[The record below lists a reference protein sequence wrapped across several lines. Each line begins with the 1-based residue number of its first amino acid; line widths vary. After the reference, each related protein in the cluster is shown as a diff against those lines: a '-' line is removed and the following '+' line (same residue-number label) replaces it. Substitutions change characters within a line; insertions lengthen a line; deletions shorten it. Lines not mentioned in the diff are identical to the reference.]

1 MTACGKNKCLYI
13 SNYKVPVSGNECEIF
28 KVSPQGILITKW
40 ETGTN
45 FGRLSV
51 THDFNVLL
59 AVHFNRKLVEYKPDG
74 TLFKEIQLPD
84 ALRPMH
90 ALKVNS
96 DLYFV
101 SHGYEEDLLHG
112 VSQVHANGDVLKTF
126 GGTKGLENEQLDT
139 PVHLAMNDGSLWVA
153 DSQNGRVLVLSA
165 DLEYQAT
172 LLSKEDQ
179 LSRPLRIC
187 LDQHHHRLLLSDFQ
201 NKNHFLRV
209 FNFK

>member
-13 SNYKVPVSGNECEIF
+13 SNNKVSGNECEIF
-28 KVSPQGILITKW
+28 KVSPQGMVIKKW

-59 AVHFNRKLVEYKPDG
+59 AVHFNRKLVEYRPDG
-74 TLFKEIQLPD
+74 TLFKEIQLPV
-84 ALRPMH
+84 ALRPMY

-96 DLYFV
+96 ELYFV
-101 SHGYEEDLLHG
+101 SHGLEDDLLHG
-112 VSQVHANGDVLKTF
+112 VSQVHANGNVLKTF
-126 GGTKGLENEQLDT
+126 GGTKGPQNGQLDT
-139 PVHLAMNDGSLWVA
+139 PVHLAVTDGSIWVA
-153 DSQNGRVLVLSA
+153 DSQNGRVVVLSPT
-165 DLEYQAT
+165 LEYQAT
-172 LLSKEDQ
+172 LLSKEDE

-187 LDQHHHRLLLSDFQ
+187 LDQANHRLLLSDFQ
-201 NKNHFLRV
+201 NNNHFLRV